1 MNPVDHNLIQR
12 CLAKEAKAWDEFVE
26 RYSRLIYD
34 AIVRTFERYGHPR
47 QQDVLADLHNDIFVL
62 IIEEDCR
69 VLRQFEGRNG
79 CQLGHY
85 LRTVSV
91 RRAVDFLR
99 KIKPTVSLDDDT
111 FDQQYGPGIAQIP
124 HRNPDAPVS
133 LIKEEQNET
142 LRLVM
147 NRLTHSEREFC
158 RLIMVEGL
166 NPEQISKKLRISI
179 DYFYV
184 RKKRLIEKLRS
195 MVRNEQ

>member
-99 KIKPTVSLDDDT
+99 KIKPTVSLDDDM
-111 FDQQYGPGIAQIP
+111 FDGPGTVQIP
-124 HRNPDAPVS
+124 HRNPDASVS
-133 LIKEEQNET
+133 LIKQEQNET
-142 LRLVM
+142 LRLLM
-147 NRLTHSEREFC
+147 NRLSQSDREFC
-158 RLIMVEGL
+158 QLMMIEGL
-166 NPEQISKKLRISI
+166 NPEQVSKKLKISI

-184 RKKRLIEKLRS
+184 RKKRLIEKLRL